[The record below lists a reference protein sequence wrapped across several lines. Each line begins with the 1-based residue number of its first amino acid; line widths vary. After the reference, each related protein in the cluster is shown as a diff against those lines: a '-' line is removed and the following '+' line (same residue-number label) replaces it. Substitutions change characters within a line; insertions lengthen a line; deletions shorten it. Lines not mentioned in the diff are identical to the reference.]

1 MLLELSIRNLAI
13 IDAVHIVFAEG
24 FNVMTGETGA
34 GKSIVV
40 DAVNLVLGQ
49 RADHGMV
56 QAGADR
62 ARVEALFDIAGNAA
76 LAQVLE
82 EQGLEA
88 EEDQLLLVREIYA
101 AGRTVCRVGGSIVPL
116 AVLRQVA
123 ATLLDMPGEVAFRY
137 IFSYYVEAY
146 TPVFKEGL
154 QKQINQGLYRQN
166 LDLDLASFYY
176 LTSGFLRAL
185 YAKKHGIE
193 ADTREMDEL
202 NRKVNE
208 GLKKVFQG

>member
-1 MLLELSIRNLAI
+1 MPKDTFFNLRDKRKQHLTELAMEVFISKPYSEIKRNDLLEAMDLPAGTFHNYFEDKEDLYTYVLSTVQIKRLEPGSMVFKLFNPNADDTYNLNDKEKA
-13 IDAVHIVFAEG
+13 
-24 FNVMTGETGA
+24 M
-34 GKSIVV
+34 S
-40 DAVNLVLGQ
+40 
-49 RADHGMV
+49 
-56 QAGADR
+56 
-62 ARVEALFDIAGNAA
+62 
-76 LAQVLE
+76 
-82 EQGLEA
+82 
-88 EEDQLLLVREIYA
+88 
-101 AGRTVCRVGGSIVPL
+101 
-116 AVLRQVA
+116 

-154 QKQINQGLYRQN
+154 QKQINQGLYRQD

-208 GLKKVFQG
+208 GLKKVFQD